1 MGLSVENCEHWFER
15 AVGVMMMGMFV
26 LIVIR
31 VSFFFFFEMIWVEDP
46 IEFILYSYIS

>member
-1 MGLSVENCEHWFER
+1 MRDMAEMGLSVENCEHWFER

-31 VSFFFFFEMIWVEDP
+31 VSFFFRND
-46 IEFILYSYIS
+46 LG